1 MLVWFI
7 RMPQYEKTD
16 VSEGID
22 ASAPKEYILC
32 DYRYLKNV
40 GFKFKPHVCDKYHD
54 VLMTASE

>member
-7 RMPQYEKTD
+7 RMPQYEKAD

-32 DYRYLKNV
+32 HYWYLKNV
-40 GFKFKPHVCDKYHD
+40 GFKFKPHVCNKYHD